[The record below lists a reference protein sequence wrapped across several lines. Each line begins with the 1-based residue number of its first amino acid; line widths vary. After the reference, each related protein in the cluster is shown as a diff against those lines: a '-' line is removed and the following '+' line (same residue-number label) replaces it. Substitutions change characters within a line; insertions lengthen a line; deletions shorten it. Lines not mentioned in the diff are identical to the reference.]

1 MMKKLTIIL
10 GAAMVLTTGAFAQT
24 AADVEATDAL
34 NHNAEIKIVEHV
46 VKVSEVGDDAVKIE
60 ETVIVTE
67 VEPNIE

>member
-1 MMKKLTIIL
+1 MHKQRPN
-10 GAAMVLTTGAFAQT
+10 V
-24 AADVEATDAL
+24 DATDAL